1 MKHTGPLLKP
11 PFVTPGN
18 VLKSTSPERGLS
30 HLLTVLEW
38 LDECDYYVS
47 EDGWARFDA
56 DLAPLL
62 VGDIVSDLLAYVHE
76 AGELPAMR
84 RAVKEAIEQIA
95 TDLELEAD
103 NDAGLALQELALS
116 TTGVQ

>member
-1 MKHTGPLLKP
+1 MRHTGPLLKS
-11 PFVTPGN
+11 PFITPDN
-18 VLKSTSPERGLS
+18 VLKSTSVERGLS

-38 LDECDYYVS
+38 LGECDYSAS

-62 VGDIVSDLLAYVHE
+62 VGDIVSDLVAYVHE
-76 AGELPAMR
+76 AGGLPAMR
-84 RAVKEAIEQIA
+84 RAVKEAIEQIT
-95 TDLELEAD
+95 TDLELEAN
-103 NDAGLALQELALS
+103 NDAGLELQELALS